1 MTAQLLPD
9 DVQNLTVRR
18 VMSGQAADALL
29 GERVP
34 DLDGTAHAP
43 TVAHDDTGVPV
54 FAYLPGPEPAGRLRR
69 AVRAMKMTTTYR
81 DNGINNVSRTFGYSP
96 RRPMR
101 RREAC
106 GVQSA
111 DRDHPA
117 AVTELGRW
125 ARLCADQ
132 YAAFH
137 PDGAATDRQTMAQV
151 GRDWRLG
158 GDGLWTSG
166 IVNESTALPY
176 HRDNANFRTWSAMPV
191 LRRGTRGGFL
201 HLPEYGVV
209 LPCRDGWVVH
219 FCGRELVHGVT
230 PMHLTQPD
238 GYRYSVVFY
247 AIRGM
252 ANCADVAAEQ
262 ARGQRVRTQRERD
275 MADRLAAGD
284 TGIPNRNRTTPR
296 RVAR

>member
-1 MTAQLLPD
+1 MTALLPD
-9 DVQNLTVRR
+9 AIDRPRAVRR
-18 VMSGQAADALL
+18 LTTGQADELL
-29 GERVP
+29 GCRVP
-34 DLDGTAHAP
+34 DLEPNVTRPTIAVDDDGAP
-43 TVAHDDTGVPV
+43 VW
-54 FAYLPGPEPAGRLRR
+54 AYLPGPDRATGLRR
-69 AVRAMKMTTTYR
+69 AVRSMKMTTTYR

-101 RREAC
+101 RRDGC

-111 DRDHPA
+111 DRDHPQ
-117 AVTELGRW
+117 AVAELGRW

-137 PDGAATDRQTMAQV
+137 PDRAQADRQTMGQV
-151 GRDWRLG
+151 GGDWRLG

-166 IVNESTALPY
+166 IVNESTSLPY
-176 HRDNANFRTWSAMPV
+176 HRDNANFHTWSAMPV
-191 LRRGTRGGFL
+191 VRRGTRGGYL
-201 HLPEYGVV
+201 HLPEYGAV

-230 PMHLTQPD
+230 PITKTADD

-262 ARGQRVRTQRERD
+262 TRARTVRTQRERD
-275 MADRLAAGD
+275 LAQRLATGD
-284 TGIPNRNRTTPR
+284 TAIPNRSTSRPKKVER
-296 RVAR
+296 

>member
-1 MTAQLLPD
+1 MQLLPD
-9 DVQNLTVRR
+9 DVQTVTVRR
-18 VMSGQAADALL
+18 TLSATDADQLL
-29 GERVP
+29 GDRVP
-34 DLDGTAHAP
+34 DLDATVHAP
-43 TVAHDDTGVPV
+43 TIARDPSGQPV
-54 FAYLPGPEPAGRLRR
+54 FAYLPAPGPTARLRR
-69 AVRAMKMTTTYR
+69 AVRALKMNTTYR
-81 DNGINNVSRTFGYSP
+81 DSGINNVSRTFGYSP

-101 RREAC
+101 RRDGC

-117 AVTELGRW
+117 AVAELGRW
-125 ARLCADQ
+125 ASRCADQ

-137 PDGAATDRQTMAQV
+137 PDGAAHDRQVMAQV
-151 GRDWRLG
+151 GGDWRMG

-176 HRDNANFRTWSAMPV
+176 HRDNANFHTWSAMPV
-191 LRRGTRGGFL
+191 IRRGARGGYL
-201 HLPEYGVV
+201 HLPEYDVV

-230 PMHLTQPD
+230 PMHLTADD

-262 ARGQRVRTQRERD
+262 ARARQVRTQRERD
-275 MADRLAAGD
+275 MAARLAAGD
-284 TGIPNRNRTTPR
+284 TGIPNRNRTQPR